1 MWRIVRSCLDDE
13 RCCRALEGSQQILE
27 QLKEER
33 LLQSEKAETS
43 SSSSE
48 SETEEELERLAK
60 RVEKNK
66 LYPDL
71 ARQKGEKSKEEGS
84 KTEKGDTVLSGGRK
98 GQKSRGR
105 GGRRIS
111 FCASSLCLLSSHLWA
126 DLLSGGLERG

>member
-1 MWRIVRSCLDDE
+1 MKGGMKAVWRIVRSCLDDE
-13 RCCRALEGSQQILE
+13 RCCRVLEASQQILE

-43 SSSSE
+43 LSSSE

-71 ARQKGEKSKEEGS
+71 TKQKGEKSKEEGS
-84 KTEKGDTVLSGGRK
+84 KNEKGDIVSSGGQK
-98 GQKSRGR
+98 GQNKSQGR
-105 GGRRIS
+105 GGM
-111 FCASSLCLLSSHLWA
+111 
-126 DLLSGGLERG
+126 